1 MAGLRGYESEA
12 RESEL
17 PGTSYYVRSQDH
29 DLVSALRSDKEALKA
44 ALKTAVTQRDELL
57 GKLKSEEKTGGKRD
71 LEQEN
76 AQLRKDVAELVRTAE
91 DYRARL
97 SSAKSIEQRTK
108 ELEEEVRKLGSRH
121 SKHSRQP
128 SGSLSDLQRYA
139 HFVVEKVK
147 AVPELKNL
155 FRGRIGS
162 GRRYLRGVDE
172 GLYQDC
178 LLKMLQLMSDL
189 LVFYEEK
196 KGMNSK
202 GMQTLSEQGTN
213 TGPFE
218 AEKDLFLPFN
228 RPKPRETPTRSLAS
242 PLESCISPTS
252 RSGLSLSSRN
262 GSDYE
267 RLMEESEQLLTSIHF
282 QNDRLQRL
290 NSQIHTTVHG
300 PYTSFSQRPRGSDV
314 RKPILTIPLS
324 PSSALEPVQ
333 ESLHLDE
340 LSSGKQSPA
349 TNSEYESVSATPRA
363 DVTADEKQ
371 QRKSTLS
378 VPKMRPVDKKA
389 GAIRK
394 PLRKNEEM
402 PASRIT
408 PNRKIS

>member
-1 MAGLRGYESEA
+1 M
-12 RESEL
+12 
-17 PGTSYYVRSQDH
+17 
-29 DLVSALRSDKEALKA
+29 
-44 ALKTAVTQRDELL
+44 
-57 GKLKSEEKTGGKRD
+57 
-71 LEQEN
+71 
-76 AQLRKDVAELVRTAE
+76 
-91 DYRARL
+91 
-97 SSAKSIEQRTK
+97 
-108 ELEEEVRKLGSRH
+108 
-121 SKHSRQP
+121 
-128 SGSLSDLQRYA
+128 
-139 HFVVEKVK
+139 VEKVK
-147 AVPELKNL
+147 AVPELKSL

-162 GRRYLRGVDE
+162 GRRYLRGLDD

-189 LVFYEEK
+189 LVFYEQK
-196 KGMNSK
+196 KGMNSR
-202 GMQTLSEQGTN
+202 GMQTLADQGTN
-213 TGPFE
+213 TTPFE
-218 AEKDLFLPFN
+218 AEKDLFSPFN
-228 RPKPRETPTRSLAS
+228 LPKPRETPTRSLAS
-242 PLESCISPTS
+242 PLDSCISPTS
-252 RSGLSLSSRN
+252 RSGLSLSSRG
-262 GSDYE
+262 GSDYD

-282 QNDRLQRL
+282 QNNRLQRL

-300 PYTSFSQRPRGSDV
+300 PYTQRPRGSDV

-363 DVTADEKQ
+363 EVADEKLL
-371 QRKSTLS
+371 RKNALS

-402 PASRIT
+402 PVSRVT